1 MKEKTQ
7 FICQN
12 CGHISLRWLG
22 RCPECNEWNSFL
34 EQVKLESK
42 KDKKDILIRSGGA
55 TLKRLQDITSDS
67 HERILTCFSEFNR
80 ALGGGIVQGSLI
92 LVGGDPGI
100 GKSTLLLQ
108 TAYKLAQDNKKPVIY
123 VSGEE
128 SFEQISL
135 RAKRMGMHKSDYFYI
150 LAESDINV
158 IAYRLKENPPV
169 FAVIDSIQAV
179 YDKDLDSMAGS
190 ISQVRNNAGTL
201 LNIAKSQNIAMS
213 IVGHVN
219 KEGNLA
225 GPKVLEHLVDTV
237 LQFEGERYR
246 SYRILRATKNRFGP
260 TSEIGVFEM
269 TGDGLIE
276 VTNPSE
282 LFLAEY
288 SAEHS
293 GCSVVVTLEGT
304 RPILVEVQALAYPS
318 GTSMPRRLANG
329 MDYNRL
335 VQILAVLEKRI
346 GLPLSKLDVVVNV
359 VGGLKI
365 EEPAADLGIAIA
377 IISTLRDIPISD
389 NTIFL
394 GEIGLMGE
402 IRSIGQ
408 LEQRLKESV
417 KLGFNKAIVPNRC
430 LPLKEKI
437 KGCEIIGVKRIL
449 DVLTCCFKAKE

>member
-1 MKEKTQ
+1 MKEKTY
-7 FICQN
+7 FLCQS
-12 CGHISLRWLG
+12 CGYNSLRWLG
-22 RCPECNEWNSFL
+22 KCPECGEWNSFL
-34 EQVKLESK
+34 EEVKIESK
-42 KDKKDILIRSGGA
+42 KDKTRKAESTA
-55 TLKRLQDITSDS
+55 LKRLQDISLDS
-67 HERILTCFSEFNR
+67 HERILTGFSEFNR
-80 ALGGGIVQGSLI
+80 ALGGGIVKGSLI
-92 LVGGDPGI
+92 LLGGDPGI

-108 TAYKLAQDNKKPVIY
+108 TSYKLAEQTKKNVIY

-135 RAKRMGMHKSDYFYI
+135 RAKRMGLHKSDYFYI
-150 LAESDINV
+150 LAENDINE
-158 IAYRLKENPPV
+158 IAYRLKENSPV

-179 YDKDLDSMAGS
+179 YDKNLDSMTGS
-190 ISQVRNNAGTL
+190 ITQVRNNAAIL
-201 LNIAKSQNIAMS
+201 LNLAKSQNIAMS

-225 GPKVLEHLVDTV
+225 GPKVLEHIVDTV

-246 SYRILRATKNRFGP
+246 SYRILRAIKNRFGP

-293 GCSVVVTLEGT
+293 GCAIVVTLEGT

-318 GTSMPRRLANG
+318 GTPMPRRLANG

-365 EEPAADLGIAIA
+365 EEPAADLGVAIA
-377 IISTLRDIPISD
+377 IISTLRDIPVMN
-389 NTIFL
+389 NTVFL

-402 IRSIGQ
+402 IRSVGQ
-408 LEQRLKESV
+408 LEHRLKECV
-417 KLGFNKAIVPNRC
+417 KLGFNKAIVPNKC

-437 KGCEIIGVKRIL
+437 QGCEIIGVKRIL
-449 DVLTCCFKAKE
+449 DALTCCFKTKEKD